1 MLRSRLLGT
10 SCPWRTVSAV
20 ADTIRA
26 ARRGSALLTAAFIA
40 WAVTAAPAAA
50 APADPCALMIPGK
63 LKDACDATQ
72 KLVAG
77 PPGSSNGNSLVD
89 AVSDPL
95 GTIARSCGQGASWL
109 LGQLSTVVDG
119 STTKVNF
126 TNMGFLRTY
135 AIVFAASSI
144 LVILMWLYAV
154 LRRVIN
160 GVDPIKAIGE
170 ALGLL
175 WLAVIASAFTPVIL
189 AGVVTI
195 TDSITDAIAR
205 AAPGAQIPGPNGT
218 TTSPGPGAFF
228 TTMNA
233 TFTGKPDD
241 LGGDAFFALIA
252 VFTMIIAVFLWA
264 ELLVRV
270 AMLYVGGVLA
280 TAVYA
285 GLVDRHM
292 WRHVERWVS
301 IMAGLD
307 VAKPVL
313 VIVLITGESIA
324 DTGAPQP
331 GVDSIIT
338 GLAVMGLA
346 AFGTFS
352 VYRMVPVVGDTLSL
366 DRQARSGMGRGQ
378 LALHMQSTAAV
389 MRAAIKVDGTRSA
402 NANPVSGPAAAA
414 RLRPELPSVPQAQ
427 ARGANHPNSAANH
440 SGPTP
445 LSGPRRPESPT
456 SQTPRS
462 GGA

>member
-1 MLRSRLLGT
+1 M
-10 SCPWRTVSAV
+10 
-20 ADTIRA
+20 ADAIRA
-26 ARRGSALLTAAFIA
+26 ARRSSALLAAALAA
-40 WAVTAAPAAA
+40 WAMNAEPATA

-72 KLVAG
+72 KLVTG
-77 PPGSSNGNSLVD
+77 PPGSPTGNGLVD

-95 GTIARSCGQGASWL
+95 GTVARSCGQGASWL

-119 STTKVNF
+119 PTTKVNF

-160 GVDPIKAIGE
+160 GVEPIKAIGE
-170 ALGLL
+170 AFGLL
-175 WLAVIASAFTPVIL
+175 WLAVLASAFTPVVL

-195 TDSITDAIAR
+195 TDSITDSIAK
-205 AAPGAQIPGPNGT
+205 AAPGAQIPGPNGTT

-233 TFTGKPDD
+233 TFAGKPDD

-324 DTGAPQP
+324 DNGAPHP
-331 GVDSIIT
+331 GVDSVIT

-378 LALHMQSTAAV
+378 LAQHMASTAAV
-389 MRAAIKVDGTRSA
+389 MQAAIRVDGTRG
-402 NANPVSGPAAAA
+402 ANPMAPPAAAA

-427 ARGANHPNSAANH
+427 ARGANHPNSAAYN

-445 LSGPRRPESPT
+445 LSGPRRPEPPT

-462 GGA
+462 GGAR

>member
-1 MLRSRLLGT
+1 MV
-10 SCPWRTVSAV
+10 PV
-20 ADTIRA
+20 ADAIRLARSGA
-26 ARRGSALLTAAFIA
+26 AVLASTVAA
-40 WAVTAAPAAA
+40 WALSAQRAAA
-50 APADPCALMIPGK
+50 APADPCALMMPGH
-63 LKDACDATQ
+63 LKDVCDQTQ
-72 KLVAG
+72 KLVTDPSA
-77 PPGSSNGNSLVD
+77 PTGNKLID
-89 AVSDPL
+89 AASDPL
-95 GTIARSCGQGASWL
+95 GSIARSAGQGASWL

-119 STTKVNF
+119 PTTKVNF

-160 GVDPIKAIGE
+160 GVEPVRAIAE
-170 ALGLL
+170 AVGGL
-175 WLAVIASAFTPVIL
+175 WLAVLASAFTPVVL

-195 TDSITDAIAR
+195 TDSITEAIAK

-218 TTSPGPGAFF
+218 TTTSPGPGAFF
-228 TTMNA
+228 TTMNS
-233 TFTGKPDD
+233 TFAGKPDD
-241 LGGDAFFALIA
+241 LGGDAFFIFIA

-285 GLVDRHM
+285 GLVDKHM

-301 IMAGLD
+301 LMAGLD

-324 DTGAPQP
+324 DSGAPRP
-331 GVDSIIT
+331 GIDSVIT

-366 DRQARSGMGRGQ
+366 DRQARTGMGRSQ
-378 LALHMQSTAAV
+378 LAQRVAGTAAL
-389 MRAAIKVDGTRSA
+389 MQAAIRVDGTRGT
-402 NANPVSGPAAAA
+402 NNPITGPAAAA
-414 RLRPELPSVPQAQ
+414 RLRPELPPVPQTQ
-427 ARGANHPNSAANH
+427 ARGANHPNSAAYNA
-440 SGPTP
+440 GPTP
-445 LSGPRRPESPT
+445 LSGPRRPESPS
-456 SQTPRS
+456 SQTTRP
-462 GGA
+462 GGTG